1 MGGFRFWYLSQCK
14 ISRRSL
20 YVLSQSTKISRYGGS
35 RVWNSPTFYGQV
47 LSISQIIPKSHAA
60 INTTYNTIYAT
71 ALHTY
76 LKHIQYEQMYKMCVL
91 YIVSY
96 KFPPH
101 WTMLKGPSTVHPPSL
116 LRGNQLNWHLEIIL
130 GCTII
135 LMPLG
140 RKHFRC
146 NCILFSYAL
155 GSMDQEMHYIFQESL
170 R

>member
-1 MGGFRFWYLSQCK
+1 MGGFRFWYLSQYK

-20 YVLSQSTKISRYGGS
+20 YSCVLSQSTKISRYGGS

-76 LKHIQYEQMYKMCVL
+76 LKHIQYKQMYKMCVL
-91 YIVSY
+91 YIVFY

-101 WTMLKGPSTVHPPSL
+101 WTMLKRPSTVHPPSL
-116 LRGNQLNWHLEIIL
+116 LALKQSTQL
-130 GCTII
+130 T
-135 LMPLG
+135 P
-140 RKHFRC
+140 RKYFR
-146 NCILFSYAL
+146 L
-155 GSMDQEMHYIFQESL
+155 HYNSDASWEKTF
-170 R
+170 